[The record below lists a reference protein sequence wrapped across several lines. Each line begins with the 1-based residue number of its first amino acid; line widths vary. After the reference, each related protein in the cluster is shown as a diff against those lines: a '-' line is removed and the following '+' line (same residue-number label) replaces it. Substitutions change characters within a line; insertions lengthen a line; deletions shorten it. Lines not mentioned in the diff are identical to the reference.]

1 MKRLKYL
8 MLMAWDAS
16 NEAAQAINIKHTF
29 SDTEYKHIFERHFD
43 GDKNSS
49 CP

>member
-8 MLMAWDAS
+8 MRMAWAAS
-16 NEAAQAINIKHTF
+16 SEAAQAIRIKHTF

-43 GDKNSS
+43 GQR
-49 CP
+49 